1 MNSHQVDG
9 SNGYKEKFSGNPLE
23 SRRYLWVV
31 LRSFG
36 VVTAIEVGSFRCCVQ
51 RVNNAYSAATLTM
64 QGQIEGEEKRRKA
77 IQYFLKQLEE
87 FLGSSDVVV
96 GGVGCGF

>member
-1 MNSHQVDG
+1 
-9 SNGYKEKFSGNPLE
+9 
-23 SRRYLWVV
+23 
-31 LRSFG
+31 
-36 VVTAIEVGSFRCCVQ
+36 
-51 RVNNAYSAATLTM
+51 M